1 MIQIILRRGVLMKKN
16 IIIIVAILSIFN
28 LVFGNESEKVIK
40 VIGKSEIIKE
50 ADSAHITFLVQAENR
65 ELKKA
70 VLEANQTIDLIIN
83 SLFPLGVK
91 REDITSSQFS
101 TSSNGSF
108 IFTKD
113 KYNVTINNK
122 VVFDDFDLIDDVILE
137 LSEKGIEEID
147 PITYNITNHDE
158 IKQLA
163 RVQAIR
169 AARSEAETIASEL
182 DLTLVGI
189 ESIKELY
196 ISDPNI
202 DLNIKY
208 MTGGLTAEYGRGSKA
223 YTAENH
229 KYSAKIKVIA
239 EYEIV
244 YEFVN
249 KENTF

>member
-1 MIQIILRRGVLMKKN
+1 MKKN
-16 IIIIVAILSIFN
+16 IIIIVAILSIFS
-28 LVFGNESEKVIK
+28 LVFSDESEKVIK

-50 ADSAHITFLVQAENR
+50 ADSAHITFLVQAENK

-83 SLFPLGVK
+83 SLIPLGVK

-108 IFTKD
+108 IFIKD

-163 RVQAIR
+163 KVQAIR

-182 DLTLVGI
+182 DLTLVGV
-189 ESIKELY
+189 ESIYNLEHYRPSSYSKNRYDSERY
-196 ISDPNI
+196 
-202 DLNIKY
+202 
-208 MTGGLTAEYGRGSKA
+208 TGVHVRGGRGNEVG
-223 YTAENH
+223 YTIDGMSGASENH
-229 KYSAKIKVIA
+229 IYSAKIKVEA

-244 YEFVN
+244 YEFKN
-249 KENTF
+249 KVKN